1 MPDQLGPGTTL
12 GYCTNV
18 HAGASLTQMQANLE
32 RFALPVKAIVS
43 PDAPMGV
50 GLWLSAAAAQQLAQ
64 PDQVKALADWL
75 GARGLQPFTFNGF
88 PFGDFHEPVVKHR
101 VYAPDWSDP
110 RRLRYTRDLARILAG
125 LLPEGAEGS
134 ISTLPVGWRAALARQ
149 PGALVAAA
157 ANLRD
162 LVHHL
167 ARLELDTGRLIH
179 VDLEPEPGCYLDT
192 GAGVVS
198 FFREHLLGTAD
209 DLSTL
214 AYLRV
219 CHDVCHAAVM
229 FESQEEVLALYRAA
243 GIRVGK
249 VQLSSAL
256 AADLDGADPA
266 QRRETRAQLGA
277 FVEDR
282 YLHQT
287 VCRGPDGHCVFHED
301 LDSALAAA
309 DARAP
314 APGTQC
320 RVHFHVPIFLD
331 RIDALGTTSGDIGR
345 CLRAIKA
352 DDQVHHFEVE
362 TYAWT
367 VLPPSWQQA
376 DLAEGIARELQWV
389 RQQVQAR

>member
-1 MPDQLGPGTTL
+1 MIADQLGPGSIL

-18 HAGASLTQMQANLE
+18 HAGASLAQMRANLE
-32 RFALPVKAIVS
+32 RFALPVKAKVS

-64 PDQVKALADWL
+64 PEQVQALADWL
-75 GARGLQPFTFNGF
+75 GERGLRAFTFNGF
-88 PFGDFHEPVVKHR
+88 PFGDFHEPRVKHR
-101 VYAPDWSDP
+101 VYEPDWSDP

-134 ISTLPVGWRAALARQ
+134 ISTLPVGWRAAMARK
-149 PGALVAAA
+149 PGALAAAA

-179 VDLEPEPGCYLDT
+179 VDLEPEPGCCLDT

-214 AYLRV
+214 SYLRV

-229 FESQEEVLALYRAA
+229 FETQEETLALYRAA

-266 QRRETRAQLGA
+266 QRRAVLAQLRSFA
-277 FVEDR
+277 EDR

-287 VCRGPDGHCVFHED
+287 VCRGPEGDSVFHED
-301 LDSALAAA
+301 LDAALAAA
-309 DARAP
+309 ETNAP
-314 APGTQC
+314 AAGAQW
-320 RVHFHVPIFLD
+320 RVHFHVPIFLN
-331 RIDALGTTSGDIGR
+331 RIDALGTTSADIVR
-345 CLRAIKA
+345 CLRAIKM

-362 TYAWT
+362 TYAWG
-367 VLPPSWQQA
+367 VLPPPLQTA
-376 DLAEGIARELQWV
+376 DLADGITRELQWV
-389 RQQVQAR
+389 RTQV